1 MRALKKHGKRVILA
15 GFRLVQCVLR
25 VYAVPV
31 FGAHRQFSARNGN
44 FKGGTKNK
52 KETLERVFLKFKLAA
67 TK

>member
-1 MRALKKHGKRVILA
+1 M
-15 GFRLVQCVLR
+15 QCVLR